1 MSKHVMNYYTCAH
14 FMWQDMIIHEDSGS
28 LSDPREEEGVLSPT
42 ITSLPQLDA
51 TARLAIITHSV
62 AAFSSGLERSHL
74 QLLNTRIT
82 SDTTRWLSHLF
93 R

>member
-1 MSKHVMNYYTCAH
+1 
-14 FMWQDMIIHEDSGS
+14 MIIHEDSGS
-28 LSDPREEEGVLSPT
+28 PNDSPEEEGSPGPT
-42 ITSLPQLDA
+42 TAPLPQLDP

-62 AAFSSGLERSHL
+62 SAYSSGLERSHIQRL
-74 QLLNTRIT
+74 STRIM